1 MDVKDELKLRQ
12 WAQDMQDQKS
22 SGLPQKQWCDM
33 HGIKPTTFEYRCRKV
48 REAVEKERCS
58 ETNEIIF
65 TNPAVPE
72 PAFAKVTLTAPP
84 KISSGIDIQFFDTKI
99 HISPDADP
107 EHIRIVME
115 ALSHAQRS

>member
-12 WAQDMQDQKS
+12 WAQDMQEQKS
-22 SGLPQKQWCDM
+22 SGLPQKQTCDM
-33 HGIKPTTFEYRCRKV
+33 RGIKPTTFEYRCRKV
-48 REAVEKERCS
+48 REVVEKERHS
-58 ETNEIIF
+58 G
-65 TNPAVPE
+65 PAEVVPVNTSVPE

-84 KISSGIDIQFFDTKI
+84 KYSSGIDIQFSDTEI

-115 ALSHAQRS
+115 ALSNAQRG